1 MPEPDSG
8 PGPDTWDDTGL
19 SNEEIAAEKA
29 RARQMRF
36 ADREII
42 DQGHERARQIINELS
57 EERRLERLPR
67 RAMPPLIRAAHDEHQ
82 WRTEVMNQLAALT
95 DQLSLMGVL
104 LERLDARL
112 EPNASP
118 PPNRYVEVPDGD
130 LREQLERE
138 GWQYGGEF
146 SGEFKAPPSLF
157 HRERRRASDAV
168 PPLSQETVSRVLP
181 DPPPAPPPAPP
192 DDLEVERLS
201 PADMADGT
209 RTRAERPEP
218 GSWAAM
224 PDLSKAI
231 VTDAVVSGAGEHDG
245 IYPVH
250 QDVDKE
256 PF

>member
-8 PGPDTWDDTGL
+8 PGPDTWDDTRL
-19 SNEEIAAEKA
+19 SDQEIAAEKA
-29 RARQMRF
+29 RARKIMDEIEEARRQERRL

-57 EERRLERLPR
+57 EARRLERLPR
-67 RAMPPLIRAAHDEHQ
+67 RPMPPLIRAAHDEHQ

-95 DQLSLMGVL
+95 DQLSLMGELV
-104 LERLDARL
+104 ERINARL

-118 PPNRYVEVPDGD
+118 PPNPYVEVPDGD

-138 GWQYGGEF
+138 GWRF
-146 SGEFKAPPSLF
+146 ADDRPPSLF
-157 HRERRRASDAV
+157 HRERRRASDAM

-181 DPPPAPPPAPP
+181 DPPPAPPPPPPAP
-192 DDLEVERLS
+192 D
-201 PADMADGT
+201 
-209 RTRAERPEP
+209 EP

-245 IYPVH
+245 IY

-256 PF
+256 PI